1 MARPGGRLPQATTL
15 LSDPVPYRTLLHTLD
30 QWSDDVRRRHPG
42 VLPCRP
48 GCSACC
54 HGPFDISALDAALVL
69 AAVRALPPE
78 HQAEVMA
85 VAHDQVEEMAHL
97 EPDWHE
103 PWDIA
108 ALGEDR
114 FDALCDAM
122 EDEPCPLLDQEGQC
136 RIYGDRPLV
145 CRMMGIPMETEYD
158 TLDNDCPII
167 DLHPAYAALAPQ
179 PFDLASFE
187 QTERSLAAEIN
198 GPETTIAHLLV
209 GSMKSEV

>member
-1 MARPGGRLPQATTL
+1 M
-15 LSDPVPYRTLLHTLD
+15 SDPAPYRTLLQTLD
-30 QWSDDVRRRHPG
+30 RWSDDVHRRHPG

-69 AAVRALPPE
+69 AAVRSLPPKQ
-78 HQAEVMA
+78 QAEVMT
-85 VAHDQVEEMAHL
+85 VAQDQVEEMAGL
-97 EPDWHE
+97 EPHWSA

-122 EDEPCPLLDQEGQC
+122 ADEPCPLLDHEGRC
-136 RIYGDRPLV
+136 RIYENRPLV
-145 CRMMGIPMETEYD
+145 CRVMGVPMATAHD
-158 TLDNDCPII
+158 TLDNACPIL

-179 PFDLASFE
+179 PFDLAAFE
-187 QTERSLAAEIN
+187 KTERLLVADTS
-198 GPETTIAHLLV
+198 GRETTIAHLIG
-209 GSMKSEV
+209 GSSKLAV